1 MQLGT
6 RWTSGDEPPRSVPAA
21 LADGIRDVDAAIPGD
36 LLGQPRPRWTLTWLE
51 GRPIADIRDSL
62 MFGEA
67 NLGDTGHQGVSR
79 DRFRLPAVA
88 GRHH

>member
-51 GRPIADIRDSL
+51 GRPIAELDNGVIVSL
-62 MFGEA
+62 SADGLAVVSHDGEA
-67 NLGDTGHQGVSR
+67 GL
-79 DRFRLPAVA
+79 A
-88 GRHH
+88 